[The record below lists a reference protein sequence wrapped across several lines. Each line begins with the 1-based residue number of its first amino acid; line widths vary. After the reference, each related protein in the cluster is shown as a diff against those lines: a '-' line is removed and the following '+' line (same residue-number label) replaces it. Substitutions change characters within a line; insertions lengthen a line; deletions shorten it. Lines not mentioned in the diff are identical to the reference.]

1 MKEPLRK
8 VLGKALLSYQ
18 ELTTVLTRI
27 EAVFNS
33 SPLTTVSD
41 DVRDLTP
48 ITPAH
53 LALEGALYSLPDE
66 VSTHEGT
73 TRQRYL
79 YQQKCL
85 THFWQRWP
93 GQYLHQLSV
102 RYKWACEQ
110 PATKIGDVLLISE
123 DNVSRGKW
131 PMERVERLVPG
142 KDGLVRTVTLKTQ
155 KKRLRR
161 PVQRLHRLEAS
172 TTQFV
177 SDKFGDSGPS
187 SGETPLKK
195 WRRRWRIK
203 QAMRNQLQVSNS
215 IGEVGGMFGPETEA
229 VDRLDPPYYGVS

>member
-1 MKEPLRK
+1 MGQKRSRRAPGEWRFIVERSPWRSGWWERLLRSVKEPLRK

-18 ELTTVLTRI
+18 ELATVLSRI
-27 EAVFNS
+27 EAVINS

-79 YQQKCL
+79 YQQKRL

-102 RYKWACEQ
+102 RYKWVCEQ

-131 PMERVERLVPG
+131 PMGRVERLVPG

-155 KKRLRR
+155 KGRLRR
-161 PVQRLHRLEAS
+161 PVQRLHRLEVS

-177 SDKFGDSGPS
+177 SDKFGDIGPND
-187 SGETPLKK
+187 GETPLKK
-195 WRRRWRIK
+195 SRRRW
-203 QAMRNQLQVSNS
+203 
-215 IGEVGGMFGPETEA
+215 
-229 VDRLDPPYYGVS
+229 

>member
-1 MKEPLRK
+1 ME
-8 VLGKALLSYQ
+8 
-18 ELTTVLTRI
+18 TVI
-27 EAVFNS
+27 NS

-73 TRQRYL
+73 TKQRYL

-131 PMERVERLVPG
+131 PMGRAERLVP
-142 KDGLVRTVTLKTQ
+142 
-155 KKRLRR
+155 
-161 PVQRLHRLEAS
+161 
-172 TTQFV
+172 
-177 SDKFGDSGPS
+177 
-187 SGETPLKK
+187 
-195 WRRRWRIK
+195 
-203 QAMRNQLQVSNS
+203 
-215 IGEVGGMFGPETEA
+215 
-229 VDRLDPPYYGVS
+229 

>member
-1 MKEPLRK
+1 MGQKRSRRAPGEWRFIVERSPWRSGWWERLLRSVKEPLRK

-18 ELTTVLTRI
+18 ELATVLSRI
-27 EAVFNS
+27 EAVINS

-53 LALEGALYSLPDE
+53 LALERALYSLPDE

-79 YQQKCL
+79 YQKKHL
-85 THFWQRWP
+85 THFWQRWR

-102 RYKWACEQ
+102 RYKWVCEQ
-110 PATKIGDVLLISE
+110 LAIKIEDVLLISE

-131 PMERVERLVPG
+131 PMGRVERLVPG
-142 KDGLVRTVTLKTQ
+142 KDGLVRTVTLKIQ
-155 KKRLRR
+155 KGRLRR
-161 PVQRLHRLEAS
+161 PFQRLHRLKAS
-172 TTQFV
+172 ITQFV

-187 SGETPLKK
+187 RGGTPL
-195 WRRRWRIK
+195 
-203 QAMRNQLQVSNS
+203 
-215 IGEVGGMFGPETEA
+215 
-229 VDRLDPPYYGVS
+229 

>member
-18 ELTTVLTRI
+18 ELATVLSRI
-27 EAVFNS
+27 EAVINS

-48 ITPAH
+48 MTPAH

-79 YQQKCL
+79 YQQKHL
-85 THFWQRWP
+85 THFWQRWR

-102 RYKWACEQ
+102 RYKWVCEQ
-110 PATKIGDVLLISE
+110 LAIKIEDVLLISE
-123 DNVSRGKW
+123 DNVTRGKW
-131 PMERVERLVPG
+131 PMGRVERLVPG
-142 KDGLVRTVTLKTQ
+142 KDGLVRTVTLKIQ
-155 KKRLRR
+155 KGRLRR
-161 PVQRLHRLEAS
+161 LVQRLHRLKAS
-172 TTQFV
+172 ITQFV

-187 SGETPLKK
+187 RGGTPL
-195 WRRRWRIK
+195 
-203 QAMRNQLQVSNS
+203 
-215 IGEVGGMFGPETEA
+215 
-229 VDRLDPPYYGVS
+229 